1 MAAKSVEE
9 IKAEVTA
16 LVKSQGNQGAISLG
30 TVLDDIT
37 ELAGEGGG
45 GGSTPNVIQISSA
58 DGVDWTID
66 NPDDL
71 EGLAAK
77 AEQGELVMIK
87 TLLPLGGQTVTT
99 IAPAKYDNMGAQKI
113 LRYDTITVSADAVS
127 SMSIVID
134 VVQKAVRV
142 QTNVYPA

>member
-1 MAAKSVEE
+1 M
-9 IKAEVTA
+9 TA

-45 GGSTPNVIQISSA
+45 GGGGTPNVIQISSEDA
-58 DGVDWTID
+58 VNWTIA

-71 EGLAAK
+71 ETFAGK

-87 TLLPLGGQTVTT
+87 ASQQLNGQTVTVVT
-99 IAPAKYDNMGAQKI
+99 PAVCTNKMLGFESIAVDADG
-113 LRYDTITVSADAVS
+113 VSA
-127 SMSIVID
+127 SIITID
-134 VVQKAVRV
+134 VVQKTVMS
-142 QTNVYPA
+142 QTFTYPS